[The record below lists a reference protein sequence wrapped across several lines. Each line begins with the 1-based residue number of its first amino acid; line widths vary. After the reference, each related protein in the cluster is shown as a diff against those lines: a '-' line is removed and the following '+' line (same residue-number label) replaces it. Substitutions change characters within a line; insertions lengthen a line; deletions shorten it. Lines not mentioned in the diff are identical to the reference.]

1 MRNLTYSEL
10 LETNFSE
17 AEWINITD
25 KQYINN
31 NGENIAIEVRPE
43 DTKEYLERIILER
56 SNLPE
61 FVDRSSREQ
70 TTIGN
75 AIKALEKC
83 SDYGTIIKKLKTLTK
98 YSGDKDFP
106 YRTVAEILK
115 NLSFYEEYHYQEE
128 TIMTDDILSK
138 LIVTQTIESLENHS
152 IIHPKLK
159 LLMNLIG
166 KLDSIDGEVENSD
179 SGNFNLSYT
188 T

>member
-1 MRNLTYSEL
+1 MQNLTYSEL
-10 LETNFSE
+10 LETDFEESE
-17 AEWINITD
+17 WVNITD

-31 NGENIAIEVRPE
+31 KENIAIEVRPN
-43 DTKEYLERIILER
+43 DSKEYLKKIVLER
-56 SNLPE
+56 SQLPV
-61 FVDRSSREQ
+61 FVARTSREQ
-70 TTIGN
+70 TTISN

-83 SDYGTIIKKLKTLTK
+83 SDYATVIKKLKTLTK

-106 YRTVAEILK
+106 YRTVAEVLK
-115 NLSFYEEYHYQEE
+115 NLSFYEDFHYKEE
-128 TIMTDDILSK
+128 TVMTDEILSK
-138 LIVTQTIESLENHS
+138 LIVTQTIESLENYS

-179 SGNFNLSYT
+179 NGDFNLSYT